1 LVNILPSDII
11 YKAQSYMQV
20 YLFIFTYRET
30 KGPSW

>member
-1 LVNILPSDII
+1 
-11 YKAQSYMQV
+11 MQV